1 MGSII
6 IQNVR
11 NVFKVELFLIK
22 RISILIEEISI
33 KGISFMTTIKIDGN
47 SLTLED
53 IVNVA
58 RHHYLIELTPVAIVE
73 IEESRQYVDELVQ
86 SGEVVYGITTGFGN
100 FSNVRI
106 SKEEAKSLQ
115 KNLIIS
121 HACGIGE
128 CFNSEVVR
136 AIMLLRINNLAKG
149 FSGIRLSTL
158 NTLIEM
164 LNKGVHPQIY
174 EKGSLGAS
182 GDLVPLAHMVLP
194 MLGEGE
200 AEFKGEMLPG
210 SEAMKRA
217 GIATIELTSKEG
229 LALING
235 TQVMTAVG
243 ALTVYDSL
251 NLLKAN
257 DIATSLTLEA
267 LNGITDP
274 FIPELHAL
282 RPHPGQGIVAANLL
296 RLLEG
301 SERTTRQGDLR
312 VQDAYSLRCAPQIQ
326 GASYD
331 AIEFVKSRVE
341 IEINSVT
348 DNPIILRDKNMGISG
363 GHFHGQP
370 MALAFDFLGIAL
382 AEIANVSERRIERLV
397 NPALNNELPA
407 FLTEHGGLH
416 SGYMIVQY
424 AAASLVSENK
434 VLAHPASVDSIPSSA
449 NQEDHVSMGTIAA
462 RKAKEIY
469 QNAKSVVGMELMLA
483 CQAIDLNKLD
493 ANKRLGRG
501 TKAAYDSIRELIPVL
516 EFDRITYVDMHQ
528 AIDLIHDDFINK
540 VESALEEKLG

>member
-1 MGSII
+1 MTII
-6 IQNVR
+6 
-11 NVFKVELFLIK
+11 
-22 RISILIEEISI
+22 
-33 KGISFMTTIKIDGN
+33 TIDGN
-47 SLTLED
+47 SLTLSD
-53 IVNVA
+53 IVKVA
-58 RHHYLIELTPVAIVE
+58 RKGAKIALTPAA
-73 IEESRQYVDELVQ
+73 IEEVEKSRQYVEHLVE
-86 SGEVVYGITTGFGN
+86 SGEIVYGITTGFGN
-100 FSNVRI
+100 FSNISI
-106 SKEEAKSLQ
+106 SKDEATALQ
-115 KNLIIS
+115 KNLIVS
-121 HACGIGE
+121 HSCGIGR
-128 CFNSEVVR
+128 CFSTEVVR

-164 LNKGVHPQIY
+164 LNSGVHPKIY

-200 AEFKGEMLPG
+200 AEFKGEMLSG
-210 SEAMKRA
+210 AQAMQQA
-217 GIATIELTSKEG
+217 GISPIGLTSKEG

-243 ALTVYDSL
+243 ALTVYDSIQ
-251 NLLKAN
+251 LLKAN

-326 GASYD
+326 GASFD
-331 AIEFVKSRVE
+331 AIEFVKQRVE

-407 FLTEHGGLH
+407 FLTEYGGLH

-469 QNAKSVVGMELMLA
+469 DNAKSVVGMELMLA
-483 CQAIDLNKLD
+483 CQAIDLNKKD
-493 ANKRLGRG
+493 ASKALGRG
-501 TKAAYDSIRELIPVL
+501 TKAAYDSIRELIPALDV
-516 EFDRITYVDMHQ
+516 DRMTYLDMHK
-528 AIDLIHDDFINK
+528 AIDLIQEDFIQQ
-540 VESALEEKLG
+540 VESVLGQTLD

>member
-1 MGSII
+1 MS
-6 IQNVR
+6 Q
-11 NVFKVELFLIK
+11 EY
-22 RISILIEEISI
+22 
-33 KGISFMTTIKIDGN
+33 IKIDGH
-47 SLTLED
+47 SLTLDD
-53 IVNVA
+53 IVRVA
-58 RHHYLIELTPVAIVE
+58 REDVPIKLSEAA
-73 IEESRQYVDELVQ
+73 IEEVEKSRQFVDQLVE
-86 SGEVVYGITTGFGN
+86 SGEAVYGITTGFGN
-100 FSNVRI
+100 FSTVHI
-106 SKEEAKSLQ
+106 SKEEAKDLQ

-121 HACGIGE
+121 HSCGIGN
-128 CFNSEVVR
+128 CFSREVVR

-158 NTLIEM
+158 QTLIEM
-164 LNKGVHPQIY
+164 LNRGVHPKIY

-194 MLGEGE
+194 MIGEGE
-200 AEFKGEMLPG
+200 AEYEGEMLSG
-210 SEAMKRA
+210 IEAMKRA
-217 GIATIELTSKEG
+217 GIAPIELTSKEG

-243 ALTVYDSL
+243 ALTVFDSIT
-251 NLLKAN
+251 LLKAS
-257 DIATSLTLEA
+257 DIATSLTIEA

-282 RPHPGQGIVAANLL
+282 RPHPGQKQVAANLL
-296 RLLEG
+296 TLLAG
-301 SERTTRQGDLR
+301 SERTTHQGDLR

-326 GASYD
+326 GASHD
-331 AIEFVKSRVE
+331 ALNYVRERVE

-348 DNPIILRDKNMGISG
+348 DNPIILRDKGMGISG

-397 NPALNNELPA
+397 NPALNNDLPA
-407 FLTEHGGLH
+407 FLTEQGGLH

-462 RKAKEIY
+462 RKALDIY
-469 QNAKSVVGMELMLA
+469 KNAKSVVGMEMMLA
-483 CQAIDLNKLD
+483 CQAIDLNKKD
-493 ANKRLGRG
+493 AGKALGKG
-501 TKAAYDSIRELIPVL
+501 THVAYHAVREQVSALT
-516 EFDRITYVDMHQ
+516 EDRIAYVDMHKV
-528 AIDLIHDDFINK
+528 IDLINEDLIDA
-540 VESALEEKLG
+540 VESALGEKLG